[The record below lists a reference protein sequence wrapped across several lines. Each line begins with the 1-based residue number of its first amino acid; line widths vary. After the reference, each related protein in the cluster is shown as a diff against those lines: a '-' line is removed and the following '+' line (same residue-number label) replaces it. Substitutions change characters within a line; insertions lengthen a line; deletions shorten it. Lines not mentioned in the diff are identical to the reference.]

1 MSMLGRFSKLK
12 YIIIF
17 LTLALIVASFI
28 IYFNMLNVEERKIIG
43 KVQLKKSTNVNIT
56 YIDVVDRK
64 FMSAV
69 YNYTI
74 NNLIASGYRI
84 SKVLASSPYCNAT
97 LLIGEK
103 VLIVG
108 TKDNK
113 IVIIQGNTVDE
124 VMKAWR
130 DIL

>member
-17 LTLALIVASFI
+17 LTLALIAASFI

-43 KVQLKKSTNVNIT
+43 EVQLRKSINVNIT
-56 YIDVVDRK
+56 YIDVVDRR
-64 FMSAV
+64 FMSTV
-69 YNYTI
+69 YNYTV
-74 NNLIASGYRI
+74 NNLIASGYKI
-84 SKVLASSPYCNAT
+84 NKVLASSPYCNAT
-97 LLIGEK
+97 LLIGER

-113 IVIIQGNTVDE
+113 IVIIEGNTVDE

-130 DIL
+130 DML

>member
-17 LTLALIVASFI
+17 LTLALIAASFI

-43 KVQLKKSTNVNIT
+43 EVQLKKSTNVNIT
-56 YIDVVDRK
+56 YIDVVDRR
-64 FMSAV
+64 FMSTV
-69 YNYTI
+69 YNYTV
-74 NNLIASGYRI
+74 NNLIASGYKI
-84 SKVLASSPYCNAT
+84 NKVLASSPYCNAT
-97 LLIGEK
+97 LLIGER

-113 IVIIQGNTVDE
+113 IVIIEGNTVDE

-130 DIL
+130 DML